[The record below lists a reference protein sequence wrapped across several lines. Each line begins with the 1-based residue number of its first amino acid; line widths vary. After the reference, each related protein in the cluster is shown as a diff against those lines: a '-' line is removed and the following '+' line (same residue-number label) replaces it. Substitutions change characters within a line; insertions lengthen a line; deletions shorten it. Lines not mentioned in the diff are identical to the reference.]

1 MLKQQSSGR
10 LGWLGVLLAP
20 LLVSSASG
28 EDFYKGKTISLI
40 ESGLTGAYDGYA
52 RALAR
57 CMPRYIPGNPAIV
70 VQGKPGAAG
79 VVAANFLYN
88 IAPRDGTVIATV
100 HGNVL
105 VAPLLSTGQVKFDLS
120 KFGWIGNV
128 THDTYVGYVM
138 SSAPIKTLAEA
149 RSTEVSMAG
158 TSVGAGGI
166 DMAILGRDLF
176 GFKFK
181 IVSGYKTSGETE
193 LALERGE
200 AEGTFGHAWGSLK
213 NQKPDWLRDG
223 RIRIIVQHGFTRNA
237 ELPDVPLLLD
247 FAQTELEKQILGIE
261 LVRQDVSKPYLTPP
275 NVPPANL
282 AILRSAFHSCLE
294 DTDFTAEAKQRHLD
308 VDRPMDG
315 EELSAL
321 VTQIS
326 RTPAGAVKKLQ
337 DLLSGYH
344 SGG

>member
-1 MLKQQSSGR
+1 MLAQQSLGR
-10 LGWLGVLLAP
+10 IAGLAILLAP
-20 LLVSSASG
+20 LLAPPARA

-79 VVAANFLYN
+79 VVAANYLYN

-105 VAPLLSTGQVKFDLS
+105 VAPLLSTGQVKFDLA

-138 SSAPIKTLAEA
+138 STAPIKTLADA
-149 RSTEVSMAG
+149 RTTEVSMAG

-200 AEGTFGHAWGSLK
+200 VEGTFGHAWGSLK

-223 RIRIIVQHGFTRNA
+223 KVRIVVQHGFTRNA
-237 ELPDVPLLLD
+237 ESDSRHRARAPGHFQALSCAPRRPACQPRDPAQRLPGLPCGPGLHRRGQAAPSRDGSSDGRRGAGGPGD
-247 FAQTELEKQILGIE
+247 T
-261 LVRQDVSKPYLTPP
+261 
-275 NVPPANL
+275 NL
-282 AILRSAFHSCLE
+282 ADARRRRKEAPGFALRLS
-294 DTDFTAEAKQRHLD
+294 R
-308 VDRPMDG
+308 VGRPHGTGGFMPC
-315 EELSAL
+315 AL
-321 VTQIS
+321 T
-326 RTPAGAVKKLQ
+326 G
-337 DLLSGYH
+337 
-344 SGG
+344 

>member
-1 MLKQQSSGR
+1 MLKQSSLR
-10 LGWLGVLLAP
+10 LGSLALLLAP
-20 LLVSSASG
+20 LIASG
-28 EDFYKGKTISLI
+28 ASAEDFYRGKTISLI

-57 CMPRYIPGNPAIV
+57 CMPRYSPGNPAVI

-79 VVAANFLYN
+79 VVAANYLYN

-128 THDTYVGYVM
+128 TRDTYVGYVM
-138 SSAPIKTLAEA
+138 SAAPIKMLADA
-149 RSTEVSMAG
+149 RTTEVSMAG

-181 IVSGYKTSGETE
+181 IISGYKTSGETE

-200 AEGTFGHAWGSLK
+200 VQGTFGHAWGSLK

-223 RIRIIVQHGFTRNA
+223 KIRIIVQHGFTRNA

-247 FAQTELEKQILGIE
+247 FARTDLEKQILGIE
-261 LVRQDVSKPYLTPP
+261 LVRQDVSKPYLAPP

-282 AILRSAFHSCLE
+282 AILRGAFSSCLE
-294 DTDFTAEAKQRHLD
+294 DADFMAEVRQRHLEL
-308 VDRPMDG
+308 DRPMDG
-315 EELSAL
+315 
-321 VTQIS
+321 
-326 RTPAGAVKKLQ
+326 
-337 DLLSGYH
+337 D
-344 SGG
+344 

>member
-1 MLKQQSSGR
+1 MLRPQSIRS
-10 LGWLGVLLAP
+10 LAWLGILALSP
-20 LLVSSASG
+20 LSG
-28 EDFYKGKTISLI
+28 ARAEDFYKGKTISLI

-57 CMPRYIPGNPAIV
+57 CLPRYIPGNPAIV

-79 VVAANFLYN
+79 VVAANYLYN

-105 VAPLLSTGQVKFDLS
+105 VAPLLSTGQVRFDLS

-128 THDTYVGYVM
+128 TRDTYVGYVM
-138 SSAPIKTLAEA
+138 SSAPIRTLTEA
-149 RSTEVSMAG
+149 RTTEVSMAG

-166 DMAILGRDLF
+166 DMAILGRGLF

-181 IVSGYKTSGETE
+181 IISGYKTSGEVE

-200 AEGTFGHAWGSLK
+200 ADGTFGHAWGSLK
-213 NQKPDWLRDG
+213 DQKPDWLRDG
-223 RIRIIVQHGFTRNA
+223 KVRIIVQHGFTRNA
-237 ELPDVPLLLD
+237 ELPDVPLLID
-247 FAQTELEKQILGIE
+247 FAHTELEKQILSVE
-261 LVRQDVSKPYLTPP
+261 LVRQDVSKPYLAPP

-282 AILRSAFHSCLE
+282 AVLRGAFNSCLKDAE
-294 DTDFTAEAKQRHLD
+294 FTAEVKQRHLGI
-308 VDRPMDG
+308 DRPMDG
-315 EELSAL
+315 EQLSAL

-326 RTPAGAVKKLQ
+326 QTPAAAVKKLQ
-337 DLLSGYH
+337 DLLSGFR
-344 SGG
+344 G

>member
-1 MLKQQSSGR
+1 MRKLQSMR
-10 LGWLGVLLAP
+10 RIGWLGVLLAP
-20 LLVSSASG
+20 WLLSG
-28 EDFYKGKTISLI
+28 ARAEDFYKGKTISLI

-57 CMPRYIPGNPAIV
+57 CLPRHIPGNPAVV

-79 VVAANFLYN
+79 VVAANYLYN

-105 VAPLLSTGQVKFDLS
+105 VAPLLSTGQVKFDLA
-120 KFGWIGNV
+120 KFGWLGNV
-128 THDTYVGYVM
+128 TRDTYVGYVM
-138 SSAPIKTLAEA
+138 SSAPIKTLADA
-149 RSTEVSMAG
+149 RTTEVSMAG

-200 AEGTFGHAWGSLK
+200 VEGTFGHAWGSLK

-223 RIRIIVQHGFTRNA
+223 KIRIIVQHGFTRNA
-237 ELPDVPLLLD
+237 ELPDVPLMLD
-247 FAQTELEKQILGIE
+247 FARTELDKQILGIE
-261 LVRQDVSKPYLTPP
+261 LVRQDVSKPYLAPP

-282 AILRSAFHSCLE
+282 AILRGAFQACLE
-294 DTDFTAEAKQRHLD
+294 DADFIAEVEQRHLEL
-308 VDRPMDG
+308 DRPMDG

-321 VTQIS
+321 VTRIS
-326 RTPAGAVKKLQ
+326 QTPAAAVKKLQ
-337 DLLSGYH
+337 DLLAGYR
-344 SGG
+344 G

>member
-1 MLKQQSSGR
+1 MLKQSSLR
-10 LGWLGVLLAP
+10 LGWLALLLAP
-20 LLVSSASG
+20 WLACG
-28 EDFYKGKTISLI
+28 ANAEDFYRGKTISLI

-57 CMPRYIPGNPAIV
+57 CMPRYIPGNPAVI

-79 VVAANFLYN
+79 VVAANYLYN

-128 THDTYVGYVM
+128 TRDTYVGYVM
-138 SSAPIKTLAEA
+138 SGAPIKMLADA
-149 RSTEVSMAG
+149 RTTEVSMAG

-181 IVSGYKTSGETE
+181 IISGYKTSGETE

-200 AEGTFGHAWGSLK
+200 VQGTFGHAWGSLK

-223 RIRIIVQHGFTRNA
+223 KIRIIVQHGFTRNA

-247 FAQTELEKQILGIE
+247 FAQTDLERQILGIE
-261 LVRQDVSKPYLTPP
+261 LVRQDVSKPYLAPP

-282 AILRSAFHSCLE
+282 AILRGAFSSCLA
-294 DTDFTAEAKQRHLD
+294 DPDFMAEVRQRHLEL
-308 VDRPMDG
+308 DRPMDG

-321 VTQIS
+321 VDRIS
-326 RTPAGAVKKLQ
+326 QTPAAAAKKLQ
-337 DLLSGYH
+337 ELLAGYH
-344 SGG
+344 GG

>member
-1 MLKQQSSGR
+1 MLKQSSLR
-10 LGWLGVLLAP
+10 LGSLALLLAP
-20 LLVSSASG
+20 LIASG
-28 EDFYKGKTISLI
+28 ASAEDFYRGKTISLI

-57 CMPRYIPGNPAIV
+57 CMPRYIPGNPAVI

-79 VVAANFLYN
+79 VVAANYLYN

-128 THDTYVGYVM
+128 TRDTYVGYVM
-138 SSAPIKTLAEA
+138 SAAPIKMLADA
-149 RSTEVSMAG
+149 RTTEVSMAG

-181 IVSGYKTSGETE
+181 IISGYKTSGETE

-200 AEGTFGHAWGSLK
+200 VQGTFGHAWGSLK

-223 RIRIIVQHGFTRNA
+223 KIRIIVQHGFTRNA

-247 FAQTELEKQILGIE
+247 FARTDLEKQILGIE
-261 LVRQDVSKPYLTPP
+261 LVRQDVSKPYLAPP

-282 AILRSAFHSCLE
+282 AILRGAFSSCLE
-294 DTDFTAEAKQRHLD
+294 DADFMAEVRQRHLEL
-308 VDRPMDG
+308 DRPMDG
-315 EELSAL
+315 DELSAL
-321 VTQIS
+321 VDRIS
-326 RTPAGAVKKLQ
+326 QTPPAAAKKLQ
-337 DLLSGYH
+337 ELLAGYH
-344 SGG
+344 GG

>member
-1 MLKQQSSGR
+1 MLRPQSIRR
-10 LGWLGVLLAP
+10 LAWLGVLAPWLLSGALA
-20 LLVSSASG
+20 

-57 CMPRYIPGNPAIV
+57 CLPRYIPGNPAVV

-79 VVAANFLYN
+79 VVAANYLYN
-88 IAPRDGTVIATV
+88 IAPRDGTVIATL

-105 VAPLLSTGQVKFDLS
+105 VAPLLSKGQVRFDLS
-120 KFGWIGNV
+120 KFGWIGNI
-128 THDTYVGYVM
+128 TRDTYVGYVM
-138 SSAPIKTLAEA
+138 SSAPIRTLAEA
-149 RSTEVSMAG
+149 RTTEVSMAG

-181 IVSGYKTSGETE
+181 IVSGYKTSGEVE

-200 AEGTFGHAWGSLK
+200 ADGTFGHAWGSLK
-213 NQKPDWLRDG
+213 NQKPDWLRDSKV
-223 RIRIIVQHGFTRNA
+223 RIIVQHGFARNA
-237 ELPDVPLLLD
+237 ELPDVPLLID
-247 FAQTELEKQILGIE
+247 FARNELERQILSVE
-261 LVRQDVSKPYLTPP
+261 LVRQDVSKPYLAPP

-282 AILRSAFHSCLE
+282 AVLRGAFHSCLE
-294 DTDFTAEAKQRHLD
+294 DGEFTTEVKQRHLD
-308 VDRPMDG
+308 IDRPMDA
-315 EELSAL
+315 EELYAL

-326 RTPAGAVKKLQ
+326 QTPAAAVKRLQ
-337 DLLSGYH
+337 DLLSGFR
-344 SGG
+344 G

>member
-1 MLKQQSSGR
+1 MPKQQSLGR
-10 LGWLGVLLAP
+10 IAGFGILLAP
-20 LLVSSASG
+20 LLASAAHA
-28 EDFYKGKTISLI
+28 EDFYKGKTISLL

-79 VVAANFLYN
+79 VVAANYLYN

-105 VAPLLSTGQVKFDLS
+105 VAPLLSTGQVKFDLA

-138 SSAPIKTLAEA
+138 STAPIKTLADA
-149 RSTEVSMAG
+149 RTTEVSMAG

-200 AEGTFGHAWGSLK
+200 VEGTFGHAWGSLK

-223 RIRIIVQHGFTRNA
+223 RVRIIVQHGFTRNA
-237 ELPDVPLLLD
+237 ELPDVPLLFD
-247 FAQTELEKQILGIE
+247 FAQTELERQILGVE
-261 LVRQDVSKPYLTPP
+261 LVRQDISKPYLAPP

-282 AILRSAFHSCLE
+282 AILRSAFSSCMQ
-294 DTDFTAEAKQRHLD
+294 DADFIAEVKQRHLEL
-308 VDRPMDG
+308 DRPMDG
-315 EELSAL
+315 EELAAL
-321 VTQIS
+321 VARIS
-326 RTPAGAVKKLQ
+326 QTPAAAAKKLQ
-337 DLLSGYH
+337 DLLSGFR
-344 SGG
+344 G

>member
-1 MLKQQSSGR
+1 MLRLQSIR
-10 LGWLGVLLAP
+10 NLAWLGILALSP
-20 LLVSSASG
+20 QSG
-28 EDFYKGKTISLI
+28 ARAEDFYKGKTISLI

-57 CMPRYIPGNPAIV
+57 CLTRYIPGNPAVV

-79 VVAANFLYN
+79 VVAANYLYN

-105 VAPLLSTGQVKFDLS
+105 VAPLLSIGQVRFDLS

-128 THDTYVGYVM
+128 TRDTYVGYVM
-138 SSAPIKTLAEA
+138 SSAPIRALTEA
-149 RSTEVSMAG
+149 RTTEVSMAG

-181 IVSGYKTSGETE
+181 IVSGYKTSGEVE

-200 AEGTFGHAWGSLK
+200 ADGTFGHAWGSLK
-213 NQKPDWLRDG
+213 DQKPDWLRDG
-223 RIRIIVQHGFTRNA
+223 KVRIIVQHGLTRNA
-237 ELPDVPLLLD
+237 ELPDVPLLID
-247 FAQTELEKQILGIE
+247 FANTELQKQILSVE
-261 LVRQDVSKPYLTPP
+261 LVRQDVSKPYLAPP

-282 AILRSAFHSCLE
+282 AILRGAFHSCLADGE
-294 DTDFTAEAKQRHLD
+294 FTAEVKQRHLGI
-308 VDRPMDG
+308 DRPMDG
-315 EELSAL
+315 EEVSAL
-321 VTQIS
+321 VTRIS
-326 RTPAGAVKKLQ
+326 QTPAAAVKKLQ
-337 DLLSGYH
+337 DLLSGFR
-344 SGG
+344 G

>member
-1 MLKQQSSGR
+1 LALVPLSG
-10 LGWLGVLLAP
+10 AH
-20 LLVSSASG
+20 A
-28 EDFYKGKTISLI
+28 EDFYKGKTISLL

-52 RALAR
+52 RALGR
-57 CMPRYIPGNPAIV
+57 CLPRYIPGNPAVV

-79 VVAANFLYN
+79 VVAANYLYN

-105 VAPLLSTGQVKFDLS
+105 VAPLLSPGQVRFDLS

-138 SSAPIKTLAEA
+138 SSAPIKALADA
-149 RSTEVSMAG
+149 RTTQVSMAG

-223 RIRIIVQHGFTRNA
+223 KIRIIVQHGFTRNA

-247 FAQTELEKQILGIE
+247 FATTELDKQILGIE
-261 LVRQDVSKPYLTPP
+261 LVRQDVSKPYLAPP

-282 AILRSAFHSCLE
+282 AILRGAFHSCLE
-294 DTDFTAEAKQRHLD
+294 DPEFTAEVKQRHLD
-308 VDRPMDG
+308 IDRPMDG
-315 EELSAL
+315 EEVSAL

-326 RTPAGAVKKLQ
+326 QTPAAAVKKLQ
-337 DLLSGYH
+337 DLLSGFR
-344 SGG
+344 G